1 MVALCD
7 DLQREYLDQLLAQHP
22 EEKQFASDLELIRK
36 RVVEVPARETAADKQ
51 LRLQA
56 EHRVLLFVREKGE
69 RIGHGDLLPN
79 SVKMA
84 KFFSEHSPEVLFISG
99 LLRRRTPSFCHH
111 SPSRKLTSLFPNSN
125 L

>member
-56 EHRVLLFVREKGE
+56 EHRVLLFVREEGE

-84 KFFSEHSPEVLFISG
+84 KFFSNIHLKYCSSRACYADAHPLSAII
-99 LLRRRTPSFCHH
+99 LL
-111 SPSRKLTSLFPNSN
+111 LAN
-125 L
+125 